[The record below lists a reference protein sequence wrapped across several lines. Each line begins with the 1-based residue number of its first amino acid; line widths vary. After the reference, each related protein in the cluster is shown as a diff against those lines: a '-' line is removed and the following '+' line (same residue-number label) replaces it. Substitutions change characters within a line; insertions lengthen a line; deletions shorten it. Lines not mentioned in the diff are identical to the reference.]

1 MPRPLTRAGL
11 APLALAVL
19 LASCSKLSFLKDLE
33 PTDIPDPKLERG
45 PVKPV
50 SFRCPGGGEI
60 RALFPRG
67 GNSVVLT
74 EQGEDYALPL
84 VESASGARYSD
95 GRWTLWTKGDEAT
108 LWRDDQTVR
117 AACRRRD

>member
-1 MPRPLTRAGL
+1 VPRPLSPRA
-11 APLALAVL
+11 ALVL
-19 LASCSKLSFLKDLE
+19 LSLLAAACGKLAYLKELE

-45 PVKPV
+45 PLKPV
-50 SFRCPGGGEI
+50 VFRCKDGTAI

-95 GRWTLWTKGDEAT
+95 GRWTLWTKGDEAS

-117 AACRRRD
+117 AACRAKE